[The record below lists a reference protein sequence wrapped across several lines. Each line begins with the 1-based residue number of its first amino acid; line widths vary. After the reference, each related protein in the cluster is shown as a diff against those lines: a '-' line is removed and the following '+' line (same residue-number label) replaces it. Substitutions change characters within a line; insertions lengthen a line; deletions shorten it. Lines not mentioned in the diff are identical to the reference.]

1 MSSTSETINPLSTIH
16 PRPLLTPRSSRWAS
30 LLLFVLLTA
39 FLFTFAYAGFLLYHW
54 AREVVAHASQL
65 PAISLSDLSLPMQ
78 DNAAAGVD
86 PVQTPNPD
94 SPAPVVQAV
103 PTWDLSRLERVNIL
117 VLGVDQRPSQTIPGL
132 TDSMMLI
139 TIDPAHG
146 QVGMLSIPR
155 DTWVKIPGYEIYNK
169 INTAHRIG
177 DIKNYPGGGPALAKQ
192 TVSELIGY
200 PVHYYVRLNFE
211 GFREVIDYVG
221 GLDIDVPRD
230 LNDPTYPSDD
240 YGFDPLFIPKGLQ
253 HMDGTLALKYART
266 RHVDNDFG
274 RARRQ
279 QQVLLALKNKILSQ
293 GMLPTLIRNLPG
305 LARSL
310 AQSVQTD
317 IPLDRLIALAELGRQ
332 VDFNQIEQAVIDC
345 SMGECTYSEA
355 GAWILIPDRNKIRAV
370 VDRLFAAPIATAE
383 ATPTPL
389 DGSPAITNTVTPTA
403 TMTLDRQRLAAENA
417 KIILLNGTETPG
429 LARRT
434 AAWLQ
439 SLGFV
444 VEQLGDA
451 DASTYER
458 GTLIAYTDKR
468 YTLGQLA
475 AIFNVTASEVRNPPP
490 DQANLDIR
498 LVLGK
503 ETLDILTKAGV
514 K

>member
-1 MSSTSETINPLSTIH
+1 MSSTSETINSLSTMH
-16 PRPLLTPRSSRWAS
+16 PRPPLPTRSSRWAS
-30 LLLFVLLTA
+30 LVLVVLLTA
-39 FLFTFAYAGFLLYHW
+39 FLFTFVYAGFLLYNW
-54 AREVVAHASQL
+54 AREVVAQASQL
-65 PAISLSDLSLPMQ
+65 PAISLSDLQLPTQ
-78 DNAAAGVD
+78 NNPSSGPD
-86 PVQTPNPD
+86 PVQTPNAAD
-94 SPAPVVQAV
+94 ATPVVQAV
-103 PTWDLSRLERVNIL
+103 PTWDVSRLERVNIL

-211 GFREVIDYVG
+211 GFREIIDYVG
-221 GLDIDVPRD
+221 GLDIEVPRD

-240 YGFDPLFIPKGLQ
+240 YGYDPLFIPKGLQ

-279 QQVLLALKNKILSQ
+279 QQVLLTLKNKILSQ
-293 GMLPTLIRNLPG
+293 GMLPTLIRNMPG

-370 VDRLFAAPIATAE
+370 VDRLFAAPIAAAAE
-383 ATPTPL
+383 TPTPL
-389 DGSPAITNTVTPTA
+389 DNNQPITSTVAPTA
-403 TMTLDRQRLAAENA
+403 TTTLDRQRLADENV

-434 AAWLQ
+434 ATWLQ

-444 VEQLGDA
+444 VEQIGDA
-451 DASTYER
+451 DASTYQR
-458 GTLIAYTDKR
+458 ATLISYTDKR
-468 YTLGQLA
+468 YTLSQLA
-475 AIFNVTASEVRNPPP
+475 TLFNTTASEVRNRPP

-503 ETLDILTKAGV
+503 ETLEILAKAGV